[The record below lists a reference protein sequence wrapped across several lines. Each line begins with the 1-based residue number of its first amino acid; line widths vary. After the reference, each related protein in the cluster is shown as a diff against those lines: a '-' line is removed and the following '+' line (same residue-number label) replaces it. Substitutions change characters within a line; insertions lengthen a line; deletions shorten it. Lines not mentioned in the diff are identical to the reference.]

1 MARVQLPSINLFVI
15 GVMACASIARAQT
28 TELEETLF
36 IQTPV
41 TAGFKGIVFVWIP
54 QPIEKLC
61 LGKTVTECAS
71 MDFCIRTTTKS
82 VKMCQNLP
90 MPLARLPQYPPN
102 IRPARVISMTLQFP
116 ATLPGVESLRQFMDN
131 APKETLNRL
140 SLSARVKAKIK
151 FTRTPDDDTFW
162 LEEVLSILPR

>member
-1 MARVQLPSINLFVI
+1 MARVQLPLSILFAI
-15 GVMACASIARAQT
+15 GLMACASIARAQT

-54 QPIEKLC
+54 QPIEKIC
-61 LGKTVTECAS
+61 LGKTVTDCAS

-82 VKMCQNLP
+82 VKMCQSLP
-90 MPLARLPQYPPN
+90 VPLARLPQYPPN
-102 IRPARVISMTLQFP
+102 MRPARVISITLQFP
-116 ATLPGVESLRQFMDN
+116 ATLPGVDSVRQFMDG
-131 APKETLNRL
+131 APKESLNRL

-151 FTRTPDDDTFW
+151 FTRTPEDDTFW
-162 LEEVLSILPR
+162 MEEALSILR